1 MPPAE
6 AYLQLQSEVAEAL
19 ANSRPV
25 VALESALVTHGLPW
39 PVNVQTALAAEQ
51 AVRHSGSIPATVSVA
66 DGCIRVGTSEDQ
78 LRALASR
85 KDVEKAN
92 ARDLASAVIR
102 GGWAGTTVAATL
114 TVADRVGIAVMAT
127 GGIGGVHRGGALS
140 FDVSNDLLTLARFPI
155 CVVCSGIKA
164 VLDIGLTLEKLE
176 SYGVPVVGF
185 RTDRLPGFLVRD
197 TEFPVGCQLDT
208 VQDTARLLWVHWDLG
223 GKGVLVVQPP
233 PEPALSAAEWYAAL
247 AVAEQEAHNIR
258 GKDVT
263 PFLLQRIAH
272 HTQGR
277 SQEVNRRLIEANAA
291 LAGDIAAALSR
302 FTSR

>member
-1 MPPAE
+1 MPFADS
-6 AYLQLQSEVAEAL
+6 YLQIQPDVAEAL
-19 ANSRPV
+19 AGSRPV
-25 VALESALVTHGLPW
+25 VALESALVSHGLPW
-39 PVNVQTALAAEQ
+39 PVNLQTALAAEQ
-51 AVRHSGSIPATVSVA
+51 AVRKSGSVPATVSVA
-66 DGCIRVGTSEDQ
+66 QGCIRVGTSEDQ

-85 KDVEKAN
+85 NDVEKAN

-102 GGWAGTTVAATL
+102 RSWAGTTVAATL
-114 TVADRVGIAVMAT
+114 TVAHRVGIAVMAT

-140 FDVSNDLLTLARFPI
+140 FDVSNDLLTLARIPI

-185 RTDRLPGFLVRD
+185 GTDRLPGFLVRD
-197 TEFPVGCQLDT
+197 TEFAVGCRVET
-208 VQDTARLLWVHWDLG
+208 VRDVAHLLRVHWDLG

-233 PEPALSAAEWYAAL
+233 PEPALSEAEWYAAL
-247 AVAEQEAHNIR
+247 AVAEREAHHIR

-277 SQEVNRRLIEANAA
+277 SQEVNSRLLEANAA

-302 FTSR
+302 FQ

>member
-1 MPPAE
+1 MPLAE
-6 AYLQLQSEVAEAL
+6 PYLQVQPEVAEAL
-19 ANSRPV
+19 ASSRPV

-51 AVRHSGSIPATVSVA
+51 AVRHSGSLPATISIA
-66 DGCIRVGTSEDQ
+66 EGCIRVGTSEDQ

-85 KDVEKAN
+85 NDVEKAN

-102 GGWAGTTVAATL
+102 RSWAGTTVAASL
-114 TVADRVGIAVMAT
+114 TVAHRVGIAVLAT

-164 VLDIGLTLEKLE
+164 ILDIGLTLEKLE
-176 SYGVPVVGF
+176 SYAVPVVGF

-197 TEFPVGCQLDT
+197 TEFPVGCR
-208 VQDTARLLWVHWDLG
+208 VDTAQDIARFLRIHWDFG
-223 GKGVLVVQPP
+223 GKGVLVAQPP
-233 PEPALSAAEWYAAL
+233 PEPALNQAEWYAAL
-247 AVAEQEAHNIR
+247 AVAEQEAHSIR

-277 SQEVNRRLIEANAA
+277 SLDVNRRLIQANAE
-291 LAGDIAAALSR
+291 LAGTIAAALNR
-302 FTSR
+302 FG